1 MRQTICF
8 ALLCCLVL
16 SFTTG
21 CSHAP
26 RITYYSFE
34 STAKP
39 AAVTPQSAVAKR
51 ERPSVSIESVTV
63 PELVDRL
70 QLVQRVNAA
79 RIDILEF
86 HRWAEP
92 LKSGISRRLADNL
105 SLALGSDR
113 VSIYPQSVDRDPE
126 SRVFVDFHCFEFDG
140 STVTVDAQWGI
151 RSRHDGRLRE
161 GRVQSRLPTGTEGY
175 EAAVTAFG
183 RALAVVSDAISRSLQ
198 SEWDA
203 SSGQKK

>member
-26 RITYYSFE
+26 RITYYSFV

-39 AAVTPQSAVAKR
+39 AAATPPSAVAKK
-51 ERPSVSIESVTV
+51 ERPAVSIESVTV

-70 QLVQRVNAA
+70 QLVQRVNAT

-92 LKSGISRRLADNL
+92 LKSSIARQLADNL
-105 SLALGSDR
+105 SQALESNR
-113 VSIYPQSVDRDPE
+113 VSIYPHNIGSDAE
-126 SRVFVDFHCFEFDG
+126 YRVFVDFHCFEFDG
-140 STVTVDAQWGI
+140 SAVTVDAQWGI
-151 RSRHDGRLRE
+151 RSRHDGKLRE
-161 GRVQSRLPTGTEGY
+161 GRVQSRLPTGAEGY
-175 EAAVTAFG
+175 EAAVTTFG
-183 RALAVVSDAISRSLQ
+183 HALAAVSDAISRSLQ
-198 SEWDA
+198 SEWSA
-203 SSGQKK
+203 SSEQKK

>member
-1 MRQTICF
+1 MRQSICF
-8 ALLCCLVL
+8 ALLCSLVL
-16 SFTTG
+16 SFTSG

-34 STAKP
+34 STARP
-39 AAVTPQSAVAKR
+39 AAATAPTAVAKK
-51 ERPSVSIESVTV
+51 ERPSVSIESVAL

-70 QLVQRVNAA
+70 QLVQRVNAT

-92 LKSGISRRLADNL
+92 LKSGIARRLAENL
-105 SLALGSDR
+105 SQALESDR
-113 VSIYPQSVDRDPE
+113 ISIYPHNIGSDAE
-126 SRVFVDFHCFEFDG
+126 YRVFVDFYCFEFDG
-140 STVTVDAQWGI
+140 TTVTVDAQWGI

-175 EAAVTAFG
+175 EAAVTTFG
-183 RALAVVSDAISRSLQ
+183 RALTAVSDAISRSLKSAW
-198 SEWDA
+198 SE
-203 SSGQKK
+203 SSGQNK

>member
-1 MRQTICF
+1 MRQAICF
-8 ALLCCLVL
+8 AFLCCLIL

-34 STAKP
+34 SAARPVAATAP
-39 AAVTPQSAVAKR
+39 TAVAKK
-51 ERPSVSIESVTV
+51 ERPSLSIESVTL

-70 QLVQRVNAA
+70 QLVQRVNAT

-92 LKSGISRRLADNL
+92 LKSGIARRLAENL
-105 SLALGSDR
+105 SQTLESDR
-113 VSIYPQSVDRDPE
+113 VSIYPQSVGRDPE
-126 SRVFVDFHCFEFDG
+126 YRVFVDFHCFEFDG

-151 RSRHDGRLRE
+151 RSRHDARLRE

-175 EAAVTAFG
+175 EAAVKTFG
-183 RALAVVSDAISRSLQ
+183 RALAAVSDAISRSLQ

-203 SSGQKK
+203 SSEQKK